1 MDRRGRRLGRS
12 GRGSQKRLKAYGR
25 ETEIGPEA
33 FRNKELKVSLSGN
46 LGFVSLDEVLRLL
59 IRSGQRGCV
68 SVRGNG
74 IDGRVFVT
82 RGGISLATTMTD
94 EGLETLFR
102 KSQLVDPGQFSSGS
116 LDSSDGEVIEL
127 IREVTVESIY
137 RLNLHGE
144 SFDVAEGA
152 EARYGSP
159 RPFELEQTLES
170 SRKRLED
177 WAEVSQVVSNLDA
190 RISFLRDLGD
200 REEVKIRRDAWKV
213 LSEVGAGASVTQIA
227 RELGTTEFWAARVVA
242 RLVQDDLLKAQ
253 QETAGETDQRETGE
267 PEYPSEPE
275 YRAAPEP
282 EPVAETFAAAPEPTG
297 FEETEAAEPGYD
309 YTDEYRDSE
318 AALEPIGHP
327 EDSVEEDGYEP
338 VAEPEPVWQ
347 DESLIPGVGAEV
359 EAPAQLAVGEPA
371 EADDGSSRELDP
383 DRSWWEEPEDEAAE
397 PGEEGESEE
406 DVEEDTEAFL
416 EKVFSELDSSEEG
429 EEEGY
434 GLLRRRRLG
443 AMRDIARDS

>member
-1 MDRRGRRLGRS
+1 M
-12 GRGSQKRLKAYGR
+12 
-25 ETEIGPEA
+25 
-33 FRNKELKVSLSGN
+33 SLSGN

-59 IRSGQRGCV
+59 TRSGQRGCV
-68 SVRGNG
+68 SVQGNG
-74 IDGRVFVT
+74 VDGRVFVT
-82 RGGISLATTMTD
+82 RGGITLATTTSD
-94 EGLETLFR
+94 DGLETLFR
-102 KSQLVDPGQFSSGS
+102 KSQMVDPAQISSGK
-116 LDSSDGEVIEL
+116 LDGSDQEVVDL
-127 IREVTVESIY
+127 IREITVESIY

-159 RPFELEQTLES
+159 RPFELEKVLED

-177 WAEVSQVVSNLDA
+177 WAEVSQVVSNLDS

-242 RLVQDDLLKAQ
+242 RLMQDDLLRAQ
-253 QETAGETDQRETGE
+253 PETAKEQSEAPVYQAPLTTE
-267 PEYPSEPE
+267 PDYSMQAE
-275 YRAAPEP
+275 YRAEP
-282 EPVAETFAAAPEPTG
+282 MSEPVAAELDTVDPE
-297 FEETEAAEPGYD
+297 FEAGKSEYD
-309 YTDEYRDSE
+309 YSAGY
-318 AALEPIGHP
+318 
-327 EDSVEEDGYEP
+327 EDDHAVVEEDAGYGGESFEEAEAQYAP
-338 VAEPEPVWQ
+338 VAESETMWQ
-347 DESLIPGVGAEV
+347 EESQIPGVGAEASEPV
-359 EAPAQLAVGEPA
+359 EQIAEGSDAEAEATDAPAE
-371 EADDGSSRELDP
+371 DLDP
-383 DRSWWEEPEDEAAE
+383 NRSWWEEPEDEFA
-397 PGEEGESEE
+397 GSDDDEGDSDG

-416 EKVFSELDSSEEG
+416 EKVFSELDRSDEG

>member
-1 MDRRGRRLGRS
+1 M
-12 GRGSQKRLKAYGR
+12 
-25 ETEIGPEA
+25 
-33 FRNKELKVSLSGN
+33 SLSGN

-68 SVRGNG
+68 SVRGSG

-94 EGLETLFR
+94 DGLETLFR
-102 KSQLVDPGQFSSGS
+102 KSQLVDPAQIASGN
-116 LDSSDGEVIEL
+116 LDGSDAEVIEL

-144 SFDVAEGA
+144 GFDVAEGL

-159 RPFELEQTLES
+159 RPFELEQTLEA
-170 SRKRLED
+170 SRRRLED

-190 RISFLRDLGD
+190 RIAFLRDLGE

-242 RLVQDDLLKAQ
+242 RLVQDDLLRSQ
-253 QETAGETDQRETGE
+253 PETSEEPYGAAETTEPDYEPE
-267 PEYPSEPE
+267 PEYYPEPVAHTAVTEPVAPAPVEEAPVSEPE
-275 YRAAPEP
+275 YEYEDAASSTDDHDYSESYEEAP
-282 EPVAETFAAAPEPTG
+282 AEESMAY
-297 FEETEAAEPGYD
+297 AED
-309 YTDEYRDSE
+309 TSE
-318 AALEPIGHP
+318 AEMSQHEPAD
-327 EDSVEEDGYEP
+327 EV
-338 VAEPEPVWQ
+338 VWQ
-347 DESLIPGVGAEV
+347 EESQIPGVGAEV
-359 EAPAQLAVGEPA
+359 EEPAQETAEVPVA
-371 EADDGSSRELDP
+371 EAEDKDEDFDP
-383 DRSWWEEPEDEAAE
+383 NRSWWEEPEDEFD
-397 PGEEGESEE
+397 GTDSDEEDESDD

-416 EKVFSELDSSEEG
+416 EKVFSELDRSDEG